1 MIGHRSQASAP
12 RTPDES
18 VAAANKELLRRR
30 AREERDAIPS
40 ERRRR
45 AADSA
50 AGHLLRLPGLAT
62 ARRVAMFAAV
72 GSELDP
78 AAAVLRLRARGVEI
92 VYPRVVRGAR
102 RLDFHRVTGESEL
115 APGAFGIPEPAPDA
129 PVAPVQSVDAFVLP
143 GLAFDAAGGRVG
155 WGRGYYDRTL
165 AAAPERLRIGYCF
178 DCQLVGEVPLEP
190 CDLPMHLVV
199 TESGV
204 LVPS

>member
-1 MIGHRSQASAP
+1 MIGHRSHVSAL
-12 RTPDES
+12 RAPDEP
-18 VAAANKELLRRR
+18 VVAANKEELRHR
-30 AREERDAIPS
+30 ARLVRDAIPT
-40 ERRRR
+40 ERRSH

-50 AGHLLRLPGLAT
+50 AGHLVELPGLAA

-102 RLDFHRVTGESEL
+102 RLDFHLVTGDGEL
-115 APGAFGIPEPAPDA
+115 APGAFGIPEPAPGA
-129 PVAPVQSVDAFVLP
+129 PVAPVHSIDAFVVP

-165 AAAPERLRIGYCF
+165 AASPERLRIGYCF